1 MKWHLPKDFL
11 PASPLPFLGSLSW
24 GPVCGSLQHRAVWSF
39 PGFCCLKLTHSTS
52 HHITMQLTWGEVG
65 RQSAGYSAIPETSAQ
80 PTWGKI
86 GSLPVPPPMKLQQE
100 VCAQEPSLI
109 SEDNDPC
116 AQVLVM
122 CHYVL
127 LQPKDLS
134 SRDTWHTAK
143 TSPLIAA
150 EMFQVFTLHHLLT
163 SIWVG
168 KRRGLWEPDDK

>member
-1 MKWHLPKDFL
+1 
-11 PASPLPFLGSLSW
+11 
-24 GPVCGSLQHRAVWSF
+24 
-39 PGFCCLKLTHSTS
+39 
-52 HHITMQLTWGEVG
+52 
-65 RQSAGYSAIPETSAQ
+65 
-80 PTWGKI
+80 
-86 GSLPVPPPMKLQQE
+86 MKLQQE
-100 VCAQEPSLI
+100 VCCAQEPSLI
-109 SEDNDPC
+109 SEDNDPW

-150 EMFQVFTLHHLLT
+150 EMFQVFSVHHLLI

-168 KRRGLWEPDDK
+168 KRRAL